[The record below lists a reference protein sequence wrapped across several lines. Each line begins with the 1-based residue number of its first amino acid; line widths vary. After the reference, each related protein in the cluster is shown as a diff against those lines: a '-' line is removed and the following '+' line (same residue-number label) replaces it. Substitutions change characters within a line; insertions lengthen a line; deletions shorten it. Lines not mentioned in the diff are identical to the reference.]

1 MKVANLAQSGCR
13 GICQHPLDA
22 PSFEKYREPAS
33 LGEISS
39 RVGNTNLT
47 CTLQGTIQ
55 LSKIDANPWLSNV
68 LRYWYHRCTPFTW
81 LCYSFDDTRFS
92 SSSTFGT
99 GIRGKAMLL
108 VGLNTLR
115 VNILMSSLPVHSSTD
130 LYLQTALPPAPLFSQ
145 LDLL

>member
-1 MKVANLAQSGCR
+1 MAVTFSGSRRAPSSLLIPKGRRLKQNRPVMKVANLAQSGCR

-39 RVGNTNLT
+39 RVDNTNLT

-55 LSKIDANPWLSNV
+55 LSQIDANPWLSNV

-99 GIRGKAMLL
+99 GIRGKAILL
-108 VGLNTLR
+108 VGL
-115 VNILMSSLPVHSSTD
+115 IP
-130 LYLQTALPPAPLFSQ
+130 
-145 LDLL
+145 